1 MAAAPILR
9 ELFRAYRERLGDED
23 NGIVFEKPGE
33 RVDVFV
39 YRAKDVSGITR
50 FATLGPS
57 VRPLPKTGERF
68 ELQFARRGQV
78 TPEVEHAIA
87 VQLANLS
94 SHPWVMDSHYDWG
107 HILGLHRPMPTF
119 DSSSAVF
126 LSGPLEP
133 NGLVSLPT
141 SEGDVKIFHVV
152 PITSSERAR
161 AAGMS
166 TGAFTEELLSK
177 VDVLVDRPS

>member
-1 MAAAPILR
+1 ML
-9 ELFRAYRERLGDED
+9 
-23 NGIVFEKPGE
+23 
-33 RVDVFV
+33 
-39 YRAKDVSGITR
+39 
-50 FATLGPS
+50 
-57 VRPLPKTGERF
+57 
-68 ELQFARRGQV
+68 

-119 DSSSAVF
+119 ESSSAVY
-126 LSGPLEP
+126 LSGPLDAD
-133 NGLVSLPT
+133 GLVTLPT

-152 PITSSERAR
+152 PITASERAR

-166 TGAFTEELLSK
+166 TGAFTQDLLAK